1 MPRLPENPKKKE
13 CLALRAQ
20 GLTYSQIAHKLQVK
34 NGTVAGWI
42 GMAKRKREAK
52 ESRDLQAKHGN
63 NAFIPQTPSNSSQS
77 NEHQPIGN
85 NTGAEFKNPR
95 LSPLENNAESGEQA
109 LRAEAFQILA
119 DGLRGKHHAKSKR
132 EWADKI
138 IKATSKEKVSVIGKR
153 GSTSQP
159 DSKTTYS
166 GMGDAELAERGI
178 MGSVALVGGL
188 AVEEIIKRLKDQGQ
202 FYI

>member
-1 MPRLPENPKKKE
+1 MPLQPKNPKKQE
-13 CLALRAQ
+13 AIQLRQQ
-20 GLTYSQIAHKLQVK
+20 GLTYAQIGHKLEVNPK
-34 NGTVAGWI
+34 SVAGWV
-42 GMAKRKREAK
+42 GMDKRKKARQEQKAL
-52 ESRDLQAKHGN
+52 EQILGN
-63 NAFIPQTPSNSSQS
+63 QSFIPTAPQS
-77 NEHQPIGN
+77 NQKTPNLGQSQA
-85 NTGAEFKNPR
+85 NTGAEFKSFR
-95 LSPLENNAESGEQA
+95 LTSPQDAQETGEQA